1 MKIKTLKTDYEKVA
15 AIEPPQ
21 HKKPKKPNI
30 LFRTLVRI
38 ASMPDLWATGVKYRK
53 IGMEKLGKK
62 QPCLILMNHSSFL
75 DLKMASKM
83 LYPRPYNIIC
93 TYDGLVGK
101 EWLMRNIGCVPT
113 VKFVSD
119 LTLIRDMVYSL
130 RKLKC
135 SVLMYPEAGYSFDG
149 KTTVLPDSL
158 GKCLKLLGVPVVM
171 ITTYG
176 AFARDPLYNGLRL
189 RKVKVTADMEYL
201 LSPEEIAE
209 KSADELNE
217 ILRKAFSFDNF
228 RWQQENKV
236 KIDEK
241 FRATG
246 LERVLYKCP
255 HCMKEG
261 RMLGEGTKLTCR
273 ECGKTYE
280 LDEYGYLRA
289 EDGDGKFDHVPDWFE
304 WQRECV
310 RREIEQGSY
319 LLDTPVDI
327 AILKGTKCLYM
338 VGEGN
343 LRQDENGFRLAGFD
357 GRLNYEQKPIASHS
371 LNADYFWYEIGD
383 VISIGD
389 GKTLYYCFPKDG
401 NVSVAK
407 ARLATEE
414 LYKIKRKRS

>member
-1 MKIKTLKTDYEKVA
+1 MKIKTIKSNYEKVA
-15 AIEPPQ
+15 EMELQ
-21 HKKPKKPNI
+21 RHKKPKRPNI

-38 ASMPDLWATGVKYRK
+38 ASMPDLWATHFKYRK

-62 QPCLILMNHSSFL
+62 EPCLVLMNHSSFL

-83 LYPRPYNIIC
+83 LYPRPYNIVC
-93 TYDGLVGK
+93 TSDALVGK

-130 RKLKC
+130 RNLKC

-149 KTTVLPDSL
+149 KTTVLPEAL

-201 LSPEEIAE
+201 LSPEEIKE

-217 ILRKAFSFDNF
+217 ILRQAFSFDNF

-236 KIDEK
+236 KIDES
-241 FRATG
+241 FRAVG

-255 HCMKEG
+255 HCLTEG
-261 RMLGEGTKLTCR
+261 KMLGEETKLICR

-289 EDGDGKFDHVPDWFE
+289 ADGDGSFDHVPDWFE
-304 WQRECV
+304 WQRSCV
-310 RREIEQGSY
+310 RDEIEEGRY
-319 LLDTPVDI
+319 ILDTDVDI
-327 AILKGTKCLYM
+327 AILKGTKALYT
-338 VGEGN
+338 VGGGH
-343 LRQDENGFRLAGFD
+343 LRHDENGFTLEGCD
-357 GRLNYEQKPIASHS
+357 GKLLYKQKPVASYS

-383 VISIGD
+383 TISIGD
-389 GKTLYYCFPKDG
+389 GKTLYYCFPKDKD
-401 NVSVAK
+401 VSVTK
-407 ARLATEE
+407 TRLAAEE
-414 LYKIKRKRS
+414 LYKIKKNKN